1 MSFKME
7 TPSANESLS
16 SLLRVG
22 LILEVQVARAIFL
35 AHRKWAVEK
44 GAHLAVMV
52 EQSVADR

>member
-1 MSFKME
+1 ME